1 MNGMPAGSDGRA
13 RVLIVDDERDIHE
26 DFKDMLKPRVRS
38 PSDDLASTFMVDEV
52 TDLPLEFELMHASSG
67 EEALGLVTRGARC
80 RRPISV
86 AYIDIRMPPGID
98 GVETIREIRKIDRDI
113 EIVIMTAYTDKPLP
127 EIVQDMEMLHKLLYI
142 RKPFA
147 REEVQQ
153 ITLALVEKWKVE
165 QELAERRKELTTS
178 HRRLEAVLD
187 AIGEAMAMYD
197 DRERLSFA
205 NRWYEEIMGGSLSAL
220 QAMSPELLK
229 ERIKERVRGPLNA
242 GDEEDGD
249 EEDSV
254 DRESGGIVEHVAGDG
269 GRRLFHRSRK
279 PVYDDSGEVIGSLY
293 VYRDVSREIEIER
306 MEAEVL
312 RLRAELQTTY
322 AFSKM
327 IGSGMAMRGV
337 YELMERVKQA
347 DVTVL
352 VVGESGTG
360 KEVVARALH
369 DSGPRKSGPFI
380 AVNCA
385 AIPPTLIESELFGHE
400 RGAFTGATVQR
411 AGCFERASGG
421 TILLD
426 EIGDMP
432 PELQAKLLRVLQE
445 REIQR
450 VGGTTPIKVDARV
463 IASTNRDLQGAM
475 RAGEFRADLYYRLAA
490 FPIVVPPLR
499 ERREDVPL
507 LANHFL
513 KKSAARNRKP
523 VTGISAA
530 ALRKIMQ
537 HDWPGNVRELQSVVE
552 RAVLVEPSDVLQ
564 SSSLPSELAAEA
576 LPSTDGNGVLPLADL
591 ERRAILGA
599 MRATDRNV
607 SRAAKALGIS
617 RATLHRKLR
626 RLSLHGAE
634 GRSARTAPASDPGSG
649 T

>member
-1 MNGMPAGSDGRA
+1 MPPA
-13 RVLIVDDERDIHE
+13 RVLIVDDEQDIHE
-26 DFKDMLKPRVRS
+26 DFKDMLKPCLRS
-38 PSDDLASTFMVDEV
+38 LSDDLLSTFMVDEV
-52 TDLPLEFELMHASSG
+52 LDLPLELELIHASSG
-67 EEALGLVTRGARC
+67 EEALGLVARGVRS

-98 GVETIREIRKIDRDI
+98 GVETTREIRKIDRDI

-127 EIVQDMEMLHKLLYI
+127 EIVQDMELLHKLLYI

-187 AIGEAMAMYD
+187 ATGEAMAMYD
-197 DRERLSFA
+197 ERERLSFA
-205 NRWYEEIMGGSLSAL
+205 NRWYEQIMGGSQAAL
-220 QAMSPELLK
+220 QAMEPELLK
-229 ERIKERVRGPLNA
+229 ERIKERVRGPVIMT
-242 GDEEDGD
+242 GEEDPA
-249 EEDSV
+249 
-254 DRESGGIVEHVAGDG
+254 DREGGGIVEFVTGDEG
-269 GRRLFHRSRK
+269 QLLFYRSRK
-279 PVYDDSGEVIGSLY
+279 PVCDDSGKAIGSLY

-327 IGSGMAMRGV
+327 IGSGMAMRRV

-360 KEVVARALH
+360 KELVARALH
-369 DSGPRKSGPFI
+369 DSGPRKGGPFI
-380 AVNCA
+380 AMNCA

-400 RGAFTGATVQR
+400 RGAFTGATAQR
-411 AGCFERASGG
+411 KGCFERASGG

-463 IASTNRDLQGAM
+463 IASTNRDLQVAM
-475 RAGEFRADLYYRLAA
+475 RAGEFRVDLYYRLAA

-513 KKSAARNRKP
+513 KSSAARNRKA

-552 RAVLVEPSDVLQ
+552 RAVLVESSDVLQ
-564 SSSLPSELAAEA
+564 SSSLPSELAGDA
-576 LPSTDGNGVLPLADL
+576 LPPADGNGVLPLADV
-591 ERRAILGA
+591 ERQAILGA

-617 RATLHRKLR
+617 RATLHRRLR
-626 RLSLHGAE
+626 RLNLHGTE
-634 GRSARTAPASDPGSG
+634 GRSASPASAPVGV
-649 T
+649 TPHPR

>member
-1 MNGMPAGSDGRA
+1 MPSGSDARA
-13 RVLIVDDERDIHE
+13 RVLIVDDEQDIHE
-26 DFKDMLKPRVRS
+26 DFKDMLKPCVRG

-52 TDLPLEFELMHASSG
+52 LDLPLEFELMHASSG
-67 EEALGLVTRGARC
+67 EEALGLVARGARC

-127 EIVQDMEMLHKLLYI
+127 EIVQDMELLHKLLYI

-187 AIGEAMAMYD
+187 ATGEAMAMYD

-205 NRWYEEIMGGSLSAL
+205 NRWYEEIMGGSRSAL
-220 QAMSPELLK
+220 QAMTPELLK
-229 ERIKERVRGPLNA
+229 ERINERVRRPINA
-242 GDEEDGD
+242 AD
-249 EEDSV
+249 EEDSA
-254 DRESGGIVEHVAGDG
+254 DRESGGIVEYVEGDG
-269 GRRLFHRSRK
+269 GQRLFYRSRK
-279 PVYDDSGEVIGSLY
+279 PVCDDSGEVIGSLY

-327 IGSGMAMRGV
+327 VGSGMAMRRV

-360 KEVVARALH
+360 KEIVARALH
-369 DSGPRKSGPFI
+369 DSGPRKRGPFI

-400 RGAFTGATVQR
+400 RGAFTGATAQR
-411 AGCFERASGG
+411 KGCFERASGG

-463 IASTNRDLQGAM
+463 IASTNRDLQGAI

-513 KKSAARNRKP
+513 KDSAARNRKP

-552 RAVLVEPSDVLQ
+552 RAVLVESSDVLQ
-564 SSSLPSELAAEA
+564 SSSLPSELAADA
-576 LPSTDGNGVLPLADL
+576 LPRADGNGVLPLADV

-617 RATLHRKLR
+617 RATLYRKLR
-626 RLSLHGAE
+626 RLNLHGAE
-634 GRSARTAPASDPGSG
+634 GRSASPAPAPV
-649 T
+649 

>member
-1 MNGMPAGSDGRA
+1 MNRMPSGSDA
-13 RVLIVDDERDIHE
+13 PPRVLIVDDEQDIHE
-26 DFKDMLKPRVRS
+26 DFKDMLKPCVRS
-38 PSDDLASTFMVDEV
+38 PSDDLVSTFMVDEV
-52 TDLPLEFELMHASSG
+52 LDLPLELELMHASSG
-67 EEALGLVTRGARC
+67 EEALGLVARGTRC

-98 GVETIREIRKIDRDI
+98 GVETAREIRKIDRDI

-127 EIVQDMEMLHKLLYI
+127 EIVQDMELLHKLLYI

-187 AIGEAMAMYD
+187 ATGEAMAMYD

-205 NRWYEEIMGGSLSAL
+205 NRWYEEIMGGSQAAL
-220 QAMSPELLK
+220 QAMTPELLK
-229 ERIKERVRGPLNA
+229 ERIKERVRGPIIMA
-242 GDEEDGD
+242 D
-249 EEDSV
+249 EEDSA
-254 DRESGGIVEHVAGDG
+254 DREGGGIVECAAGDEG
-269 GRRLFHRSRK
+269 QRLFFRSRK
-279 PVYDDSGEVIGSLY
+279 PVCDDSGEVIGSLY
-293 VYRDVSREIEIER
+293 VYRDVSREIKIER

-327 IGSGMAMRGV
+327 VGSGMAMRRM

-360 KEVVARALH
+360 KEMVARALH
-369 DSGPRKSGPFI
+369 DNGPRKGGPFI
-380 AVNCA
+380 ALNCA

-400 RGAFTGATVQR
+400 RGAFTGATAQR
-411 AGCFERASGG
+411 KGCFERARGG

-445 REIQR
+445 HEIQR

-475 RAGEFRADLYYRLAA
+475 RAGEFRADLYYRLST

-513 KKSAARNRKP
+513 KNSTARNRKA

-552 RAVLVEPSDVLQ
+552 RAVLVESSDVLQ
-564 SSSLPSELAAEA
+564 SSSLPSELAGDA
-576 LPSTDGNGVLPLADL
+576 LPSAEGNGVLPLADV
-591 ERRAILGA
+591 ERQAILGA
-599 MRATDRNV
+599 MRATDGNV
-607 SRAAKALGIS
+607 SRAAKALGIN

-626 RLSLHGAE
+626 RLNLHGAE
-634 GRSARTAPASDPGSG
+634 GRSASPASAPVGVMSHPM
-649 T
+649 